1 MQSPAKLRERL
12 ANEQKTTQNADAAL
26 QAELNKIGDEIAKL
40 SKGRSGSPQ
49 PLQRGPNRLLPSS
62 SSAVAGGDAVKAVER
77 RLTSLSKKHADVM
90 GALTSRLDNLAS
102 DIASSLQVS
111 ESRSRKLDDLYR
123 EANAENE
130 ALYAK
135 FNEELVRILGC
146 VKAGQ
151 AEEEGMLRMKVME
164 EEAEKL
170 RRENG
175 RLRREVMGLRA
186 QLRE

>member
-12 ANEQKTTQNADAAL
+12 ANEQKTIQNADAIL
-26 QAELNKIGDEIAKL
+26 QAELGKIGDEIAKL
-40 SKGRSGSPQ
+40 SRGRVGSPQ
-49 PLQRGPNRLLPSS
+49 PLKRGQHGTPSS
-62 SSAVAGGDAVKAVER
+62 SAAGGDTAKAIEG
-77 RLTSLSKKHADVM
+77 RLASLSKKHADM
-90 GALTSRLDNLAS
+90 MSALTSRLDNLAS

-135 FNEELVRILGC
+135 FNEELARVLGC

-151 AEEEGMLRMKVME
+151 VEQEGRLRMKTME

-175 RLRREVMGLRA
+175 RLRREVVGLRA

>member
-12 ANEQKTTQNADAAL
+12 SNEQKTIQNADALL
-26 QAELNKIGDEIAKL
+26 QAELSKIGDEIAKL
-40 SKGRSGSPQ
+40 SKGRAGSPQ
-49 PLQRGPNRLLPSS
+49 PLQRGQNGQSSS
-62 SSAVAGGDAVKAVER
+62 SSAAGVNAVNGVEG
-77 RLTSLSKKHADVM
+77 RLASLSKKHADMM

-102 DIASSLQVS
+102 DIVNSLQVS

-135 FNEELVRILGC
+135 FNEELARVLGR
-146 VKAGQ
+146 VKAGRV
-151 AEEEGMLRMKVME
+151 EEEGILRMKVME

-175 RLRREVMGLRA
+175 RLKREVVGLRA
-186 QLRE
+186 QLKE